1 MKQTSMS
8 DFENSLH
15 KRTTKREEF
24 LRAMDAF
31 IPWAVWISLIEPYY
45 PAGKR
50 ERKPRGI
57 EIMLRMYLCNAGS
70 IFLMKL
76 LKRPYMIATPS
87 ACSRASTFR

>member
-1 MKQTSMS
+1 
-8 DFENSLH
+8 
-15 KRTTKREEF
+15 
-24 LRAMDAF
+24 MDAF

-76 LKRPYMIATPS
+76 LKRPYMSSHAFRMF
-87 ACSRASTFR
+87 ARASTFR